1 MSDFLQKL
9 QATSLSTEAKASLQ
23 KLYEAVGNTPAL
35 REAVSQAFQAQIEE
49 TAQNSGINLADDPG
63 LAQITQD
70 YEQDMA
76 VLTASFQA
84 TVEDQVAKT
93 QAAIHGL
100 QPELDEAMA
109 AKIRAGL
116 S

>member
-1 MSDFLQKL
+1 MS
-9 QATSLSTEAKASLQ
+9 SEVKASLE
-23 KLYEAVGNTPAL
+23 KLYEIQGNSPAL
-35 REAVSQAFQAQIEE
+35 REAISQAFQVQIEQA
-49 TAQNSGINLADDPG
+49 AQNAGINLADDPG
-63 LAQITQD
+63 MKQIEAD
-70 YEQDMA
+70 YEQDIA

-84 TVEDQVAKT
+84 TLEDQVAKT

>member
-1 MSDFLQKL
+1 MSDFLEKL
-9 QATSLSTEAKASLQ
+9 QASSLSAEAKASLK

-35 REAVSQAFQAQIEE
+35 REAVSQAFQAQIEQS
-49 TAQNSGINLADDPG
+49 AQDAGINLADDPG
-63 LAQITQD
+63 LARIAQD
-70 YEQDMA
+70 YEQDLA

-93 QAAIHGL
+93 QTAIHGL

-109 AKIRAGL
+109 AKIRADL